1 MRIWLFAILLVL
13 WGNLLHPLIGS
24 TAILPGGS
32 WPFVVAGAALV
43 AVSFFAARALGLGAA
58 TLGLRPAG
66 AFRGFLI
73 GAFAGSFVATSAVA
87 IMRGIVPALIGQ
99 PLLSE
104 PLSRVA
110 AGHLSTRLAFFLPL
124 RPGHP

>member
-43 AVSFFAARALGLGAA
+43 AVSLFAARALGLDAA

-73 GAFAGSFVATSAVA
+73 GAFARAFVATSAVA
-87 IMRGIVPALIGQ
+87 ITR
-99 PLLSE
+99 
-104 PLSRVA
+104 
-110 AGHLSTRLAFFLPL
+110 RLAPAAI
-124 RPGHP
+124 RHPVIPAPHTPAAP